1 MKGVPR
7 RSETGMKKTLFVLS
21 ATFLLASPVLAGGWE
36 EKLLPL
42 DQSLTIKS
50 EDFERVRKEMVAEEP
65 EKGFLR
71 RIEGFAVSTISTAKE
86 VLVTPLK
93 AVGQFI
99 SGGKPA
105 KPAEIVSDT
114 PTLTLQESEP
124 GVKLDPSLAPDF
136 SLKLNTKLDPNSLS
150 GKSEEKRLANINT
163 SEKQGLGNKM
173 LKVQILL
180 QDIVSTDEK

>member
-1 MKGVPR
+1 
-7 RSETGMKKTLFVLS
+7 MKKTLFVLS
-21 ATFLLASPVLAGGWE
+21 AIFLVASPVLATGWE
-36 EKLLPL
+36 ETLLPP
-42 DQSLTIKS
+42 DQSVTINS

-65 EKGFLR
+65 ATGLLGK
-71 RIEGFAVSTISTAKE
+71 IEGLAASTISTAKE

-93 AVGQFI
+93 VVGQFI
-99 SGGKPA
+99 GRKQA
-105 KPAEIVSDT
+105 KSTETIPDT
-114 PTLTLQESEP
+114 PTLTLKVSDPWE
-124 GVKLDPSLAPDF
+124 KLDPGLAPDF

-180 QDIVSTDEK
+180 QDIVSTDEQ

>member
-1 MKGVPR
+1 
-7 RSETGMKKTLFVLS
+7 MKKTLFVLS
-21 ATFLLASPVLAGGWE
+21 AIFLLASPVLAGGWE
-36 EKLLPL
+36 ETLLPP
-42 DQSLTIKS
+42 DQSVTIKS
-50 EDFERVRKEMVAEEP
+50 EDFESVREEMVAEEP
-65 EKGFLR
+65 EKGFLGK
-71 RIEGFAVSTISTAKE
+71 IEGFAASTFSTAKE

-99 SGGKPA
+99 SGGKQA
-105 KPAEIVSDT
+105 KPTETASDT
-114 PTLTLQESEP
+114 PTLTLKENEP
-124 GVKLDPSLAPDF
+124 WVKLDPSLAPDF

-150 GKSEEKRLANINT
+150 GKREEKRLANINT